1 MKDNEAAKTA
11 ELTRLLSE
19 NPQEAMALIVER
31 YAGLLWSV
39 VQRYLDNPEDIK
51 ECVNDTFFAFYSSSD
66 TFDPAKGTLAVFL
79 CAIAEKKA
87 ISLYRKN
94 KSHPSSPLPETT
106 GEPEAIFE
114 QSDLRMD
121 LDRAIQSLQ
130 PEDAGLIRMKY
141 YGGMSMREIADSLHL
156 PYETVKKR
164 HQRILGKMRMLLL
177 AVLALLLAALLAACA
192 YVILRYF
199 GVIPGVGVNPNPDI
213 PFYVLEETVTAEG
226 DQFDLQLEKGL
237 MSQDSLTLT
246 INMTAKDGELFGPY
260 KDECF
265 LNLDGEAIQL
275 EIIITSERSL
285 EPDSGGAERSQRVLQ
300 FKTPPALPKNLTAL
314 PFTLRLNGLEL
325 SFSLSAASEE
335 LLEQYQYAFTEE
347 GGVLAIPSLEEDG
360 HLYVDLYPLN
370 CGAYTIDPTLVRGL
384 YETAGGPVEPI
395 TATAEDG
402 TVLTGQCMFYTPV
415 STNTYFR
422 WDFGPAGA
430 GSYVLDIPYLYQSV
444 SLPEDFS
451 FLVSDA
457 EPNIGQSQSI
467 PGCTLTI
474 RSYSPEQPA
483 GTEIHTF
490 GGHESETLKRFLAFD
505 VSLDDPQ
512 RILVG
517 LESHF
522 DYERPNDG
530 QVRVFQC
537 QSLMENR
544 TDGVY
549 FLGIAFHFP
558 EGCEQGPVELSS
570 IDRDNPNDPNNR
582 TAIYRWNHPFSIP
595 LQVEAE
601 P

>member
-1 MKDNEAAKTA
+1 MKDNETAKTA
-11 ELTRLLSE
+11 ELTRLLFE

-31 YAGLLWSV
+31 YTGLLWSV
-39 VQRYLDNPEDIK
+39 AQRYLDNPEDIK

-94 KSHPSSPLPETT
+94 RNHPSSPLPDTA

-156 PYETVKKR
+156 SYETVKKR
-164 HQRILGKMRMLLL
+164 HQRILGKMRMILL

-192 YVILRYF
+192 YVLLRYF

-213 PFYVLEETVTAEG
+213 PFYILEETVTAE
-226 DQFDLQLEKGL
+226 DNQFYLQLEKGL

-246 INMTAKDGELFGPY
+246 IILTAKEGELFGPY
-260 KDECF
+260 MNECF
-265 LNLDGEAIQL
+265 LNLDGEAIPL
-275 EIIITSERSL
+275 EHITASTRSL
-285 EPDSGGAERSQRVLQ
+285 EPDSGGAERIQKVLQ
-300 FKTPPALPKNLTAL
+300 FKMRPALPENLTAL
-314 PFTLRLNGLEL
+314 PFTLRLNELEL

-335 LLEQYQYAFTEE
+335 PLEQYQYVLTEE

-370 CGAYTIDPTLVRGL
+370 CGVYTIDPTLVRGL
-384 YETAGGPVEPI
+384 CETLGGPVEPI

-402 TVLTGQCMFYTPV
+402 TVLTGQCTSYSPV
-415 STNTYFR
+415 SANTYFR
-422 WDFGPAGA
+422 WDFGPAAA
-430 GSYVLDIPYLYQSV
+430 GSYILDIPYLYQSA

-457 EPNIGQSQSI
+457 EPNIGQSQST
-467 PGCTLTI
+467 PGCTLAI
-474 RSYSPEQPA
+474 RSYSTDEPA
-483 GTEIHTF
+483 GTEINTF
-490 GGHESETLKRFLAFD
+490 GDHESESRMRFLSFD
-505 VSLDDPQ
+505 ISLDDPQ

-517 LESHF
+517 LDSCFNHEM
-522 DYERPNDG
+522 PNDG
-530 QVRVFQC
+530 QSHAFQS
-537 QSLMENR
+537 QQLIENR
-544 TDGVY
+544 ADGMY
-549 FLGIAFHFP
+549 FLGFAFHFP
-558 EGCEQGPVELSS
+558 AGCEQGPVEIASS
-570 IDRDNPNDPNNR
+570 DTYTPYNPNNK
-582 TAIYRWNHPFSIP
+582 AIYRWNHPFSIP
-595 LQVEAE
+595 MQVKAE